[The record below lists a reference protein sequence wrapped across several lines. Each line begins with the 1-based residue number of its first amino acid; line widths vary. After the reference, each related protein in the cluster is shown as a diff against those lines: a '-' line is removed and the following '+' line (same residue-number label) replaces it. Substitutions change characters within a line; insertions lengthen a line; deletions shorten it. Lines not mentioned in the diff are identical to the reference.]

1 MPCTAV
7 ATAVAALDKSVP
19 KHRRQGVTV
28 QLLEGDQASATLV
41 ERLGIKHKPGAGI
54 HSLGG

>member
-1 MPCTAV
+1 VPCTAV

-28 QLLEGDQASATLV
+28 QLIERDQASATLV
-41 ERLGIKHKPGAGI
+41 ERLGIHDKPGADI